1 MVRQINDDVVTI
13 CIEDR
18 SVFQNVVTVCS
29 TISPS
34 IIVTAAGT
42 HCRLGSGGVV
52 GGVVDV
58 EPVADAV
65 PDSGQDRC

>member
-1 MVRQINDDVVTI
+1 MFMEVVF
-13 CIEDR
+13 
-18 SVFQNVVTVCS
+18 S
-29 TISPS
+29 ISGDHAS
-34 IIVTAAGT
+34 IHRCCVAHFPRCAQVA
-42 HCRLGSGGVV
+42 VV